1 MSFLKASLT
10 TFLFFVVIR
19 ETYVPVLLAR
29 QKNTTFTHDAN
40 ITEHQKNAPQ
50 KFAQSILRPL
60 SMLVFS
66 PIILLFS
73 LYIALV
79 YGYLYLLITTIPHIF
94 TSIYDFSTGS
104 VGLVYLGLGIGM
116 MMSVVVFGFVSDR
129 LLRHL
134 ASKTTDG
141 KMKPEHRL
149 PPLVPGAML
158 VPAGIILYGWSA
170 QYKVHWVVPVLGTAL
185 LGAGLNSILMSIQT
199 YLVDAYPLYAASAL
213 AATTVVRSVAGA
225 LLPLVGPDMY
235 RALGLGWGSSLLGFI
250 ALAFVPVSFLFL
262 KYGERLRTGCRFEE
276 KQ

>member
-1 MSFLKASLT
+1 M
-10 TFLFFVVIR
+10 R
-19 ETYVPVLLAR
+19 ETYVPVLR
-29 QKNTTFTHDAN
+29 SPQKNPTFTHDAS

-50 KFAQSILRPL
+50 KFAQAILRPL

-66 PIILLFS
+66 PVILLFS

-79 YGYLYLLITTIPHIF
+79 YGYLYLLITTIPNVF
-94 TSIYDFSTGS
+94 TSNYDFSTGS
-104 VGLVYLGLGIGM
+104 VGLVYLGLGSGM
-116 MMSVVVFGFVSDR
+116 MTSVVVFGFVSDR
-129 LLRHL
+129 LLRRL
-134 ASKTTDG
+134 ASKTAEG
-141 KMKPEHRL
+141 QMKPEHRL

-170 QYKVHWVVPVLGTAL
+170 QYKVHWAVPVLGTAL

-235 RALGLGWGSSLLGFI
+235 RALGLGWGSSLLGLI
-250 ALAFVPVSFLFL
+250 ASAFVPVPFLFL
-262 KYGERLRTGCRFEE
+262 KYGERLRTRYGCEG